1 MNTFRLT
8 VASALFVVATAACGR
23 TPVGPTGPQGNI
35 RLGDLTL
42 SGRILDASSPGSGVG
57 GVNVTAANGGVVLK
71 ATSEPDGNFVID
83 GLMAGEWQVWFS
95 LPGYIEQYQ
104 LIQLESSQSITSE
117 LVRDE
122 SADPLPDRKTGK
134 RSAK

>member
-8 VASALFVVATAACGR
+8 VASALFVVATAACGK
-23 TPVGPTGPQGNI
+23 TPVGPSPQDGV

-42 SGRILDASSPGSGVG
+42 SGRIVDASSPGSGIG
-57 GVNVTAANGGVVLK
+57 GVNVTAANGGAVLK
-71 ATSEPDGNFVID
+71 ATSDPDGNFVID
-83 GLMAGEWQVWFS
+83 GLMAGEWQVWFAM
-95 LPGYIEQYQ
+95 PGYLEQYQ

-122 SADPLPDRKTGK
+122 SADPLPSRKTGK